1 MKINE
6 YIESGVLEAYVL
18 GSASEQETKELLYL
32 KAKHPQIS
40 EALKDLETDIE
51 YIAQKMAVT
60 PPPGTW
66 LKIESNIN
74 EIIKARE
81 SDALTIDMPYQDR
94 PRESSRTR
102 KSSQFV
108 EIEAESGHMRIRKIW
123 RWIFAGVFLLGKIF
137 LACAIYFYIENR
149 HNEKEIE
156 LLKTEIK
163 NITANGR

>member
-1 MKINE
+1 MVKINE

-18 GSASEQETKELLYL
+18 GSASEAETRELLYL
-32 KAKHPQIS
+32 KAKHPQVS
-40 EALKDLETDIE
+40 EALRALETDLE
-51 YIAQKMAVT
+51 HIAQKMAIT

-66 LKIESNIN
+66 TKIEANIN

-81 SDALTIDMPYQDR
+81 SDALTIDMPYRDQ
-94 PRESSRTR
+94 PRESSRSR

-108 EIEAESGHMRIRKIW
+108 EVEAESGHMRIRKIW

-156 LLKTEIK
+156 ILKTELR
-163 NITANGR
+163 NSRGQ

>member
-1 MKINE
+1 VKINE

-18 GSASEQETKELLYL
+18 GSASEAEARELLYL

-40 EALKDLETDIE
+40 EALRELETDLE
-51 YIAQKMAVT
+51 HIAQKMAIS

-66 LKIESNIN
+66 TKIEANIN

-81 SDALTIDMPYQDR
+81 SDALTIDMPYRDQ
-94 PRESSRTR
+94 PRESSKSR
-102 KSSQFV
+102 KASQFV

-123 RWIFAGVFLLGKIF
+123 RWIFAAVFLLGKIF
-137 LACAIYFYIENR
+137 LATAIYFYIENR

-156 LLKTEIK
+156 ILKTELR
-163 NITANGR
+163 NSRGH

>member
-1 MKINE
+1 VVKINE

-18 GSASEQETKELLYL
+18 GSASEAETKELLYL

-40 EALKDLETDIE
+40 DALRELETDLE
-51 YIAQKMAVT
+51 FIAQKMAIT

-66 LKIESNIN
+66 TKIEANLN

-81 SDALTIDMPYQDR
+81 SDALTIDMPYKDQ
-94 PRESSRTR
+94 PREYSKSR
-102 KSSQFV
+102 KAGQFV

-123 RWIFAGVFLLGKIF
+123 RWIFAAVFLLGKIF
-137 LACAIYFYIENR
+137 LAAAIYFYIENR

-156 LLKTEIK
+156 FLKTELR
-163 NITANGR
+163 NINAH